1 MNNPLIL
8 VDDDIDFLETL
19 KRRLA
24 NVGFKK
30 VRTEKDPLKVASLFE
45 KGNVFDIAMI
55 DMTMPGM
62 DGIELLETIKNIS
75 PRLPCEA
82 DFPRRSGLFDEKN
95 A

>member
-19 KRRLA
+19 KRRLE
-24 NVGFKK
+24 NFGFKK
-30 VRTEKDPLKVASLFE
+30 IRTEKDPLKAAFLFE

-75 PRLPCEA
+75 PKTECIMVTTL
-82 DFPRRSGLFDEKN
+82 
-95 A
+95 